1 MSNHRQDR
9 LNTAVCAELAAIMR
23 DVKDPRV
30 SGAFISIAGANV
42 APDLSEAKIYYSVLG
57 DDTDVDKA
65 AGDVCKS
72 VRLRSTLYVV
82 KLDAENAFKLT
93 EEECVGTSSWHT
105 GIDLS
110 RICLCIF
117 NEFCECV
124 EWSIDRA
131 SEN

>member
-57 DDTDVDKA
+57 DDTGVDKGIASA
-65 AGDVCKS
+65 AGFIRSELAKRLDLRITPKLHF
-72 VRLRSTLYVV
+72 VR
-82 KLDAENAFKLT
+82 DNNT
-93 EEECVGTSSWHT
+93 ERAMN
-105 GIDLS
+105 IS
-110 RICLCIF
+110 RILKDI
-117 NEFCECV
+117 E
-124 EWSIDRA
+124 DGTR
-131 SEN
+131 